1 MEIGAQLYTVR
12 EFCKTPA
19 DLSETLKKIADIG
32 YKNIQVS
39 GTCDC
44 DPAWLASQLKET
56 GLQCVLTHTAA
67 AKLQKD
73 AKAVA
78 REHDVFGC
86 EYVGLGH
93 YPFNEDNPAQN
104 YDFFIQT
111 YRPVAETLYANGKY
125 FMYHNHAHEFK
136 KRGEKIVLDCLAQDF
151 APELM
156 GFTLDTYW
164 IQVGG
169 GDPAEWI
176 GRLSGRVPCIHL
188 KDYAY
193 GAKMAVIGEGNLNF
207 DRIFQKAAEAGTKYM
222 LVEQDDCY
230 GESPFEC
237 LRRSYEY
244 LKAGGF
250 E

>member
-1 MEIGAQLYTVR
+1 M
-12 EFCKTPA
+12 
-19 DLSETLKKIADIG
+19 G
-32 YKNIQVS
+32 YKNVQVS
-39 GTCDC
+39 GTCDFA
-44 DPAWLASQLKET
+44 PAWLADQLQQT
-56 GLQCVLTHTAA
+56 GLRCVLTHTPPAR
-67 AKLQKD
+67 LQND
-73 AKAVA
+73 TAAVA
-78 REHDVFGC
+78 RAHTRFGC
-86 EYVGLGH
+86 DCVGLGY
-93 YPFNEDNPAQN
+93 YPFKEEEPAQS
-104 YDFFIQT
+104 YEHFVQT
-111 YRPVAETLYANGKY
+111 YRRVAECLHKNGKY
-125 FMYHNHAHEFK
+125 FMHHNHAYEFQ
-136 KRGEKIVLDCLAQDF
+136 KRGKKTVLECLARDF
-151 APELM
+151 APELL

-230 GESPFEC
+230 GESPFAC